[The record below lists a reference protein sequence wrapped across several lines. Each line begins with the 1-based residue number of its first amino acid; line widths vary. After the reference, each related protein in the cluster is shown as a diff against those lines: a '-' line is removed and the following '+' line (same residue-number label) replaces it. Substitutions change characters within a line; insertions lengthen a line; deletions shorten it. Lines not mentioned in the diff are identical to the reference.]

1 MLGATAQD
9 TARRPA
15 VLIGGMTANAGGK
28 EAFILS
34 TFRLLRDRY
43 DFTFLTDRQAVAHAE
58 ELRAGGARI
67 VRVPDRRG
75 HPAAH
80 MRQVS
85 QVVRAGRFHAVWL
98 HQTVV
103 NSLEPLIAA
112 RRAGVPVRILHSHS
126 SANMSGR
133 ISGVL
138 HHLQRPLVGRCANRR
153 YACSA
158 EAAHWFFGSSPWTFV
173 PNVFDP
179 RPFTFDPARR
189 SRMRAALGLGPR
201 TIAIIHVARLGPAKN
216 HRFDLEIMTRLRAMG
231 AQARLLLCGE
241 GPYRQELSQ
250 RAAQAGLEEHIS
262 FLGARSDV
270 PDLLQAADVMILPS
284 TFEGLPYTA
293 LEAQAAG
300 LPLLMS
306 QAVSSSAR
314 VGGRVEVLDLAQ
326 GPRAWAGRIAGLGAQ
341 QPTRGANAIIGSPF
355 DLSTALPRF
364 ERLLR
369 ADGAGGPV
377 DGAGGES

>member
-1 MLGATAQD
+1 MKKVLPVAGAVPTNA
-9 TARRPA
+9 AARPA

-34 TFRLLRDRY
+34 AFRLLNDRY
-43 DFTFLTDRQAVAHAE
+43 DFTFLSDRATIAHAE
-58 ELRAGGARI
+58 ELRAAGARI

-80 MRQVS
+80 VREVGR
-85 QVVRAGRFHAVWL
+85 VVREGRFHAVWL

-112 RRAGVPVRILHSHS
+112 RRASVPVRILHSHS

-133 ISGVL
+133 VSGIL
-138 HHLQRPLVGRCANRR
+138 HHLQRPLVGLCANRR

-158 EAAHWFFGSSPWTFV
+158 EAARWVFGASPWTFV
-173 PNVFDP
+173 PNVLDP

-189 SRMRAALGLGPR
+189 RRTRAELGLDEGS
-201 TIAIIHVARLGPAKN
+201 TAIIHVARLGPAKN
-216 HRFDLEIMTRLRAMG
+216 HRFDLGIMTHLRAMG
-231 AQARLLLCGE
+231 VDAHLLLCGD
-241 GPYRQELSQ
+241 GPYRQDLVQ
-250 RAAQAGLEEHIS
+250 RAQQAGLS
-262 FLGARSDV
+262 RRVRFLGARGDV

-306 QAVSSSAR
+306 RAVSSSAR
-314 VGGRVEVLDLAQ
+314 VGGTIEVLDLEA
-326 GPRAWAGRIAGLGAQ
+326 GPRPWAQRIAELGGPQ
-341 QPTRGANAIIGSPF
+341 GVRGPNAIAGSLF
-355 DLSTALPRF
+355 DASTARPRF

-369 ADGAGGPV
+369 ADEEA
-377 DGAGGES
+377 ES